1 MNSKSILVLFCCV
14 FNASAGEKLV
24 VGYGG
29 TPWPAIMERFS
40 KLSIS
45 RDSIWTWQV
54 REGENIAPEVLARGG
69 HVFSTE
75 KVTDSFGRT
84 TLGFSIHESMG
95 KAFDGDENTAFNP
108 DEIGLSR
115 HSSLYIDLG
124 GHFGVQQIRF
134 FPRLDK
140 EHRDLYLQAFA
151 LGSDKK
157 SPSRFAPIGG
167 IALEPFGS
175 PFLIYANQNSPNT
188 QSVVIWPLPN
198 QPRDDKEMRH
208 IRIETLNERPWEIAE
223 IEVIANGNVARA
235 EFISQPISVPGGFP
249 VWGRVR
255 INGQPLDAFP
265 IILQTRTGPDP
276 NPLQYFLRLTKSQTL
291 REVTKLGWQNIVTLS
306 DVERGEAE
314 QGPVLPNPE
323 WSAWE
328 AVTDGQ
334 IISPS
339 PKEYIQFRVLWNEP
353 GMKIETI
360 EFDYTSWPLA
370 QNIKAEID
378 PQVSNPGE
386 ETEFVLSILVNAE
399 ENSNIPTSGFRR
411 LRIGTVAEIVGV
423 DRVLVKDREAF
434 FTTRLGDS
442 QGFDIELWDRIDPSA
457 SFIEIFFRARIFADG
472 TSFRVQAIDER
483 ATVTEREMIYQFA
496 QIADVDPRSP
506 GSTLSVR
513 LEPRNSPLVDT
524 FRTSSEIF
532 SPNGDEVND
541 ELLIS
546 YNLLRLTRPAPVAF
560 DIFDLLG
567 NRIQRGF
574 AGSDNSGRFLRIWDG
589 RDRYGKVVQPGFYVY
604 QLKVEADAADYYR
617 QGVVSVVH

>member
-1 MNSKSILVLFCCV
+1 MNSRFILGLFCFV
-14 FNASAGEKLV
+14 INVSAGEKLV

-29 TPWPAIMERFS
+29 TPWPAIMEGYS

-54 REGENIAPEVLARGG
+54 RSGENIAPEVLVRGG

-75 KVTDSFGRT
+75 KITDSFGRT
-84 TLGFSIHESMG
+84 TLDFSIHDSMR
-95 KAFDGDENTAFNP
+95 KALDGDENTAFNP

-115 HSSLYIDLG
+115 LSSLYIDLG
-124 GHFGVQQIRF
+124 GHFGVQQIKF

-157 SPSRFAPIGG
+157 SPSRFAPIGS

-208 IRIETLNERPWEIAE
+208 IRIETLNQRPWEIAE
-223 IEVIANGNVARA
+223 IEIISNGNVAPA
-235 EFISQPISVPGGFP
+235 EFISQPISVSGGFP

-255 INGQPLDAFP
+255 INGLSVDELP
-265 IILQTRTGPDP
+265 IMLQTRTGPDP

-291 REVTKLGWQNIVTLS
+291 REVTKLGWENIVTLS

-339 PKEYIQFRVLWNEP
+339 PKEYLQFRLMWNKP

-378 PQVSNPGE
+378 PQVSSPGE
-386 ETEFVLSILVNAE
+386 ETEFVLSIRVNAE
-399 ENSNIPTSGFRR
+399 EDSNIPTSGFRR

-423 DRVLVKDREAF
+423 DRVLVKDQEVF
-434 FTTRLGDS
+434 FNTRLADS
-442 QGFDIELWDRIDPSA
+442 QGFDIELWDRIDPNA
-457 SFIEIFFRARIFADG
+457 SFIEIFFRAKIFGDG

-483 ATVTEREMIYQFA
+483 ATVADREMIYQFA
-496 QIADVDPRSP
+496 EVDDVDPRSP

-513 LEPRNSPLVDT
+513 LDPRNSPLVDN
-524 FRTSSEIF
+524 FQISSEVF
-532 SPNGDEVND
+532 SPNGDGVND

-546 YNLLRLTRPAPVAF
+546 YNLLRLTQPALVSF

-574 AGSDNSGRFLRIWDG
+574 AGSDNSGQFLRIWDG
-589 RDRYGKVVQPGFYVY
+589 RNRYRKVVKPGFYIY
-604 QLKVEADAADYYR
+604 QLKVEADAADYYL